1 MSRRSV
7 TVVDVVETAYRAARR
22 TPSTWVS
29 DVLDAA
35 RPLLD
40 QGAGVVAYEYDTTR
54 PLAEWLSR
62 PVGDPAL
69 VEQVV
74 AAFPDTPPALNEL
87 IHRRAGAVTIL
98 SELLPTPVAAQDGIA
113 PHAAAIAV
121 ADMFGVNAAD
131 PSGRG
136 TYFCGM
142 SRTVLRRRDAT
153 IARWQQVA
161 AHIAAAGRL
170 RRVLAGAVLPDAV
183 LAPDG
188 RVLHAERAAQ
198 ASLSA
203 LQRAVRGSE
212 RARVHRTEL
221 DSLDSWQALVEG
233 RWSLVDEV
241 EADGRRV
248 LLVHRNA
255 PELVDPRRL
264 TAIERIVAGYVA
276 LGHSN
281 KLIGYELGL
290 APSTVALHLNGVARK
305 LGLRTRVEVVDRIL
319 LLTAGEPR
327 DVEVGGETLTAIVPA
342 GAPPV
347 APAAELLTA
356 AELAVARLAARGQ
369 SSARIAATRGVSE
382 RTIANQL
389 ASVYGKLSIGSRS
402 ELARRLADR

>member
-1 MSRRSV
+1 M
-7 TVVDVVETAYRAARR
+7 ETAYRAAQRS
-22 TPSTWVS
+22 PSTWVG
-29 DVLDAA
+29 DVLDTA

-40 QGAGVVAYEYDTTR
+40 RGVGVVAYEYDTTR
-54 PLAEWLSR
+54 PLADWLSR

-69 VEQVV
+69 VALVI
-74 AAFPDTPPALNEL
+74 AAFADTPPALNEL
-87 IHRRAGAVTIL
+87 VHRRAGPVTIL
-98 SELLPTPVAAQDGIA
+98 SELVPTTVAAQDGIA
-113 PHAAAIAV
+113 PHAASVAV

-136 TYFCGM
+136 TYFCAM
-142 SRTVLRRRDAT
+142 SRKVLRRHDAT

-170 RRVLAGAVLPDAV
+170 RRVLAGAGIPDAV
-183 LAPDG
+183 VAPDG

-198 ASLSA
+198 ASLPA
-203 LQRAVRGSE
+203 LQRAARGSE
-212 RARVHRTEL
+212 RARVHRAEL

-264 TAIERIVAGYVA
+264 TAMERIVAGYVA

-281 KLIGYELGL
+281 KLIAYELGL

-319 LLTAGEPR
+319 LLTSGETR
-327 DVEVGGETLTAIVPA
+327 EVEVGGEVLTAIVPA
-342 GAPPV
+342 ATPPA
-347 APAAELLTA
+347 APAEHLLTT
-356 AELAVARLAARGQ
+356 AELAVARLAARGH
-369 SSARIAATRGVSE
+369 SSARIAAARGVSE

-402 ELARRLADR
+402 ELARRLAER